1 MPQLLNSNTL
11 VAVIGA
17 GSMGAGI
24 AQLAAQSGHSVRLHD
39 AQAGAGAAALL
50 RIAADLDGAVKRG
63 KLQPDER
70 DAVLARIA
78 VAETLEALAGCGL
91 VVEAIVERLD
101 VKQGLFRALEKVLG
115 PDAVLAT
122 NTSSISIT
130 AVAQGLQHPQRLIG
144 WHFFNPAT
152 RMKLVEVIPGVETD
166 PALVPVMHTLSKA
179 WGKTSVD
186 APNAPGFIVNRVAR
200 PYYAEGLRLLAERIA
215 PAPAIDRLMV
225 EAGGFALGPFE
236 LMDLIGLDVNLSVTE
251 SVFQAT
257 AYDPRYAPHVIQQE
271 LVRSG
276 RFGRKTG
283 RGFYAHGKDAAPRV
297 VQTVQAGGAATLPH
311 TLHCAF
317 QPGLLQ
323 PLLDR
328 LEAAGVQVTTLES
341 LADETLALTLGD
353 VTVRIALTD
362 GRTAAERGAWL
373 DHTIDHTAGHAPG
386 HTPQHAPQHAPDHTV
401 GHTADGTPLLLL
413 DLARDYATTTH
424 LGATANLKGAAH
436 LPALA
441 GVLAAANIA
450 LIELADVAG
459 LALMRTVCCLANEAA
474 DVMTWTGTTARDI
487 DTAMVL
493 GTAYPV
499 GPLAW
504 ADALGSAR
512 VVTVLANLQAHYG
525 EVRYRRA
532 PALSSARFNN
542 ARFHG

>member
-1 MPQLLNSNTL
+1 MACLLNRSSV

-24 AQLAAQSGHSVRLHD
+24 AQLAAQSGHPVRLHD
-39 AQAGAGAAALL
+39 AQAGAAVAALG
-50 RIAADLDGAVKRG
+50 RIAAELDGAVKRG

-70 DAVLARIA
+70 TAVLARIT
-78 VAETLEALAGCGL
+78 VAETLNALDGCGL

-101 VKQGLFRALEKVLG
+101 AKQGLFRALEKVLT

-152 RMKLVEVIPGVETD
+152 RMKLIEVISGVETD
-166 PALVPVMHTLSKA
+166 PALVPAMHALSAA

-186 APNAPGFIVNRVAR
+186 APNTPGFIVNRVAR
-200 PYYAEGLRLLAERIA
+200 PYYAEGLRLLAEGLA
-215 PAPAIDRLMV
+215 PAAAIDRLMV

-276 RFGRKTG
+276 RFGRKSG
-283 RGFYAHGKDAAPRV
+283 RGFYDYACDHGHGAAPRAV
-297 VQTVQAGGAATLPH
+297 HTVPAATDA
-311 TLHCAF
+311 TAVSVHCGS
-317 QPGLLQ
+317 QPGLLG
-323 PLLDR
+323 PLLER
-328 LEAAGVQVTTLES
+328 LRAAGVHVATHAG
-341 LADETLALTLGD
+341 LADETFALGD
-353 VTVRIALTD
+353 ALIGLTD
-362 GRTAAERGAWL
+362 GRTAAERGGANEG
-373 DHTIDHTAGHAPG
+373 A
-386 HTPQHAPQHAPDHTV
+386 
-401 GHTADGTPLLLL
+401 PLLLL

-424 LGATANLKGAAH
+424 LGAAANLNGAAH
-436 LPALA
+436 LGALA
-441 GVLAAANIA
+441 GVLGTANIA

-459 LALMRTVCCLANEAA
+459 LALMRSVCCLANEAA

-487 DTAMVL
+487 DTAMRL
-493 GTAYPV
+493 GTAYPI

-504 ADALGSAR
+504 ADALGAAR
-512 VVTVLANLQAHYG
+512 VATVLANLQAHYG

-532 PALSSARFNN
+532 PALSRARFDN

>member
-1 MPQLLNSNTL
+1 MPYLLNRSTV

-24 AQLAAQSGHSVRLHD
+24 TQLAAQAGHTVRLHD
-39 AQAGAGAAALL
+39 AQAGAAAAALG

-70 DAVLARIA
+70 TAVLARITP
-78 VAETLEALAGCGL
+78 AETLDALDGCGL

-101 VKQGLFRALEKVLG
+101 VKQGLFRALEKVLA

-152 RMKLVEVIPGVETD
+152 RMKLIEIIPGVETD
-166 PALVPVMHTLSKA
+166 PALVLAMHGLSKA
-179 WGKTSVD
+179 WGKTAVD
-186 APNAPGFIVNRVAR
+186 APNTPGFIVNRVAR
-200 PYYAEGLRLLAERIA
+200 PYYAEGLRLLAEGLA
-215 PAPAIDRLMV
+215 PAAAIDKLMV

-283 RGFYAHGKDAAPRV
+283 RGFYDHGKDAAPRSV
-297 VQTVQAGGAATLPH
+297 PAVPAADSAVAPGTPRTPR
-311 TLHCAF
+311 TLHCAS
-317 QPGLLQ
+317 QPGLLL
-323 PLLDR
+323 PLLER
-328 LEAAGVQVTTLES
+328 LQAAGVHVVSREGLP
-341 LADETLALTLGD
+341 DETFALGD
-353 VTVRIALTD
+353 AHVALTD
-362 GRTAAERGAWL
+362 GRTAAERGA
-373 DHTIDHTAGHAPG
+373 AN
-386 HTPQHAPQHAPDHTV
+386 
-401 GHTADGTPLLLL
+401 DGAPLLLL

-424 LGATANLKGAAH
+424 LGAAANLAGAAH
-436 LPALA
+436 LGALA

-459 LALMRTVCCLANEAA
+459 LALMRSVCCLANEAA

-487 DTAMVL
+487 DTAMLL

-504 ADALGSAR
+504 ADALGAAR
-512 VVTVLANLQAHYG
+512 VAKVLANLQAHYG

-532 PALSSARFNN
+532 PALSRARFDNV
-542 ARFHG
+542 RFHG

>member
-1 MPQLLNSNTL
+1 MTITLNSNTL
-11 VAVIGA
+11 IAVIGA

-24 AQLAAQSGHSVRLHD
+24 AQLAAQSGHGVRLHD
-39 AQAGAGAAALL
+39 AQAGAAAAALL
-50 RIAADLDGAVKRG
+50 RIGADLDGAVKRG

-70 DAVLARIA
+70 NTVLARIT
-78 VAETLEALAGCGL
+78 VAETLESLESLEGCGL
-91 VVEAIVERLD
+91 VVEAVVERLD
-101 VKQGLFRALEKVLG
+101 VKQGLFKSLEKVLG
-115 PDAVLAT
+115 PQAVLAT

-152 RMKLVEVIPGVETD
+152 RMKLVEIIPGVETD
-166 PALVPVMHTLSKA
+166 PALVSAMHALSKA

-215 PAPAIDRLMV
+215 PAPAIDKLMT

-257 AYDPRYAPHVIQQE
+257 AHDSRYAPHVIQQE

-276 RFGRKTG
+276 RFGRKSG
-283 RGFYAHGKDAAPRV
+283 QGFYAYGKDAAARA
-297 VQTVQAGGAATLPH
+297 VQAVPPAAACPALRMPATL
-311 TLHCAF
+311 
-317 QPGLLQ
+317 GLLQ
-323 PLLDR
+323 PLLQR
-328 LEAAGVQVTTLES
+328 LLQAGVPMSVDAS
-341 LADETLALTLGD
+341 LPAETFALALGD
-353 VTVRIALTD
+353 PSVQVALTD
-362 GRTAAERGAWL
+362 GRTAAERGA
-373 DHTIDHTAGHAPG
+373 ANGGA
-386 HTPQHAPQHAPDHTV
+386 
-401 GHTADGTPLLLL
+401 PLLLL

-424 LGATANLKGAAH
+424 LGAAANLAGMTH

-441 GVLAAANIA
+441 ALLSNAKIA
-450 LIELADVAG
+450 LIALDDVAG

-474 DVMTWTGTTARDI
+474 DLMTWTGTTARDI

-493 GTAYPV
+493 GTAYPL

-504 ADALGSAR
+504 ADALGAER
-512 VVTVLANLQAHYG
+512 VATVLANLQAHYG
-525 EVRYRRA
+525 DMRYRRA
-532 PALSSARFNN
+532 PALSRARFNGT
-542 ARFHG
+542 RFHG

>member
-1 MPQLLNSNTL
+1 MPYTLNTSTA

-24 AQLAAQSGHSVRLHD
+24 AQLAAQSGHVVRLFD
-39 AQAGAGAAALL
+39 AQAGAADSGLK

-63 KLQPDER
+63 KLDAPSR
-70 DAVLARIA
+70 DAVLARLS
-78 VAETLEALAGCGL
+78 VAASIDQLADCALI
-91 VVEAIVERLD
+91 VEAIVERLD
-101 VKQGLFRALEKVLG
+101 VKQGLFRQLEG
-115 PDAVLAT
+115 FIAADAVIAT

-166 PALVPVMHTLSKA
+166 PALVPLLHAMSKA

-186 APNAPGFIVNRVAR
+186 APNTPGFIVNRVAR

-215 PAPAIDRLMV
+215 PAPAIDKLMR
-225 EAGGFALGPFE
+225 EAGGFAMGPFE

-257 AYDPRYAPHVIQQE
+257 AFDARYAPHVIQQE

-283 RGFYAHGKDAAPRV
+283 RGFYAYGKDVAAPIV
-297 VQTVQAGGAATLPH
+297 ATVAASDSGGALEVATH
-311 TLHCAF
+311 A
-317 QPGLLQ
+317 GLLG
-323 PLLDR
+323 PLVQR
-328 LEAAGVQVTTLES
+328 LQAAGVHVTTHAGLP
-341 LADETLALTLGD
+341 DETLAIGATR
-353 VTVRIALTD
+353 VALTD
-362 GRTAAERGAWL
+362 GRTAAERS
-373 DHTIDHTAGHAPG
+373 AGSA
-386 HTPQHAPQHAPDHTV
+386 
-401 GHTADGTPLLLL
+401 LILL
-413 DLARDYATTTH
+413 DLARDFSTTTT
-424 LGATANLKGAAH
+424 LGAAASPAAAAR

-441 GVLAAANIA
+441 ALLQAAHIA
-450 LIELADVAG
+450 LIELDDVAG

-474 DVMTWTGTTARDI
+474 DVMTWTGTRAADI
-487 DTAMVL
+487 DIAMVL
-493 GTAYPV
+493 GTAYPM

-504 ADALGSAR
+504 ADALGAAR
-512 VVTVLANLQAHYG
+512 VVTVLANLQTHYG

-532 PALSSARFNN
+532 PLLSRLHFNGGM
-542 ARFHG
+542 FHD

>member
-1 MPQLLNSNTL
+1 MNISLNSNTL
-11 VAVIGA
+11 IAVIGA

-24 AQLAAQSGHSVRLHD
+24 AQLAAQSGHGVRLHD
-39 AQAGAGAAALL
+39 AQAGAAAAALV

-63 KLQPDER
+63 KLQADAR

-78 VAETLEALAGCGL
+78 VAETLESLEGCGL

-101 VKQGLFRALEKVLG
+101 VKQALFRSLEKVLG
-115 PDAVLAT
+115 PGAVLAT

-152 RMKLVEVIPGVETD
+152 RMKLVEIIPGVETD
-166 PALVPVMHTLSKA
+166 PALVPAMHALSKA

-215 PAPAIDRLMV
+215 PAPVIDKLMV

-257 AYDPRYAPHVIQQE
+257 ANDSRYAPHVIQQE

-276 RFGRKTG
+276 RFGRKSG
-283 RGFYAHGKDAAPRV
+283 QGFYAYGDGAAPRA
-297 VQTVQAGGAATLPH
+297 VQTVPAAASCPALRTPSN
-311 TLHCAF
+311 
-317 QPGLLQ
+317 PGLLQ
-323 PLLDR
+323 PLLQR
-328 LEAAGVQVTTLES
+328 LQQADVPVSADASLPDETFALVLGDMTVQV
-341 LADETLALTLGD
+341 
-353 VTVRIALTD
+353 ALTD
-362 GRTAAERGAWL
+362 GRTAAERGA
-373 DHTIDHTAGHAPG
+373 AN
-386 HTPQHAPQHAPDHTV
+386 
-401 GHTADGTPLLLL
+401 DGAEKGGAEKGGAEQGGAPLLLL

-424 LGATANLKGAAH
+424 LGAAANPQGSAH

-441 GVLAAANIA
+441 ALLSRASIA
-450 LIELADVAG
+450 LIALDDVAG
-459 LALMRTVCCLANEAA
+459 LALMRSVCCLANEAA

-493 GTAYPV
+493 GTAYPL

-504 ADALGSAR
+504 ADALGAAR

-532 PALSSARFNN
+532 PALSRARFNGE
-542 ARFHG
+542 RFHG

>member
-1 MPQLLNSNTL
+1 MAYLLNRSTV

-24 AQLAAQSGHSVRLHD
+24 AQLAAQSGHDVRLHD
-39 AQAGAGAAALL
+39 AQAGAAAAALG
-50 RIAADLDGAVKRG
+50 RIASDLDGAVKRG

-70 DAVLARIA
+70 SAVLARIT
-78 VAETLEALAGCGL
+78 VAETLDALDGCGL

-101 VKQGLFRALEKVLG
+101 VKQGLFRALEKVLA

-152 RMKLVEVIPGVETD
+152 RMKLVEIIPGVETD
-166 PALVPVMHTLSKA
+166 PALVPAMHALSEA

-186 APNAPGFIVNRVAR
+186 APNTPGFIVNRVAR
-200 PYYAEGLRLLAERIA
+200 PYYAEGLRLLAEGLA
-215 PAPAIDRLMV
+215 PAATIDKLMV

-283 RGFYAHGKDAAPRV
+283 RGFYGHGPGAAPR
-297 VQTVQAGGAATLPH
+297 TVPAVPPAADANAVSV
-311 TLHCAF
+311 HCAS
-317 QPGLLQ
+317 QPTLLL
-323 PLLDR
+323 PLLER
-328 LEAAGVQVTTLES
+328 LRAAGVHVVTREGLP
-341 LADETLALTLGD
+341 DETFALGD
-353 VTVRIALTD
+353 AHVALTD
-362 GRTAAERGAWL
+362 GRTAAERGA
-373 DHTIDHTAGHAPG
+373 AN
-386 HTPQHAPQHAPDHTV
+386 
-401 GHTADGTPLLLL
+401 DGAPLLLL
-413 DLARDYATTTH
+413 DLARDYATSTH
-424 LGATANLKGAAH
+424 LGAAANLKGAAH
-436 LPALA
+436 LGVLA
-441 GVLAAANIA
+441 GVLATANIA

-487 DTAMVL
+487 DTAMRL
-493 GTAYPV
+493 GTAYPM

-504 ADALGSAR
+504 ADALGAAR
-512 VVTVLANLQAHYG
+512 VAAVLANLQAHYG

-532 PALSSARFNN
+532 PALSRARFNG
-542 ARFHG
+542 AGFHG

>member
-1 MPQLLNSNTL
+1 MAYLLNTETI

-24 AQLAAQSGHSVRLHD
+24 AQLAAQSDHGVRLHD
-39 AQAGAGAAALL
+39 AQAGAAAAALV

-63 KLQPDER
+63 KLQPAER
-70 DAVLARIA
+70 DAVLARIEVSEA
-78 VAETLEALAGCGL
+78 IEALSGCGL

-101 VKQGLFRALEKVLG
+101 VKQGLFRQLESVLG

-152 RMKLVEVIPGVETD
+152 RMKLVEIIPGIETD
-166 PALVPVMHTLSKA
+166 PALVPALQALSRA
-179 WGKTSVD
+179 WGKTAVN

-200 PYYAEGLRLLAERIA
+200 PYYAEGLRLLAEGLA

-257 AYDPRYAPHVIQQE
+257 AYDPRYAPHLIQQE

-283 RGFYAHGKDAAPRV
+283 RGFYAYGKDAAPRT
-297 VQTVQAGGAATLPH
+297 VQTVEAAASCPSLRTPPE
-311 TLHCAF
+311 T
-317 QPGLLQ
+317 GLLQ
-323 PLLDR
+323 PLLQR
-328 LEAAGVQVTTLES
+328 LKDAGVPMSHDAALP
-341 LADETLALTLGD
+341 AETLALGD
-353 VTVRIALTD
+353 AHVALTD
-362 GRTAAERGAWL
+362 GRTAAERAGPGASK
-373 DHTIDHTAGHAPG
+373 A
-386 HTPQHAPQHAPDHTV
+386 V
-401 GHTADGTPLLLL
+401 PLLLL
-413 DLARDYATTTH
+413 DLARDFATATH
-424 LGATANLKGAAH
+424 LGASASLAGAAH
-436 LPALA
+436 LGALA
-441 GVLAAANIA
+441 ALLQPAHIA
-450 LIELADVAG
+450 LIALADVAG

-487 DTAMVL
+487 DTAMLL
-493 GTAYPV
+493 GTAYPA

-504 ADALGSAR
+504 ADAIGVAR
-512 VVTVLANLQAHYG
+512 VATVLVNLQSHYG
-525 EVRYRRA
+525 EARYRRA
-532 PALSSARFNN
+532 PALSRARFNG
-542 ARFHG
+542 ARFHD